1 MTKNNMDLMVG
12 ASILIA
18 LCILIG
24 GVLWLKEAFVTEKQ
38 VFYTFLFSN
47 VGALQVGDPVMVN
60 GVTKGR
66 VATLSLRNEQVAAV
80 VHLDNDVTLTD
91 SCRVVVQNIGLM
103 GERGIGIQ
111 LAGGSVIKPTRKNDT
126 TFIAGYFDTG
136 IAEAMGMMGQ
146 VLSKTEALLTDISS
160 LTNSTVGDTSFI
172 SLFHTLSKR
181 LDTLTEQTERL
192 IAKNGPLI
200 DSSIANLAETSAQ
213 LKEFMDKNG
222 TGFSTIMTNGVA
234 LSTNALSVIAKADSL
249 STSIQGIVHKIEAG
263 QGPLGMILEDQQ
275 FSQDLK
281 HAVTG
286 IDTLATQVRN
296 NGLKLRVKLGFGKN

>member
-1 MTKNNMDLMVG
+1 MG

-24 GVLWLKEAFVTEKQ
+24 GVLWLKEALVTEKQ

-80 VHLDNDVTLTD
+80 VHLDHNVTLTD
-91 SCRVVVQNIGLM
+91 SCRVVVQNVGLM

-111 LAGGSVIKPTRKNDT
+111 LASGSVVRPTCKNDT

-136 IAEAMGMMGQ
+136 IAEAMGMMGS
-146 VLSKTEALLTDISS
+146 VLSKMESLLTDISS
-160 LTNSTVGDTSFI
+160 LMNSTVGDTSFI
-172 SLFHTLSKR
+172 RLFHTLSKR

-192 IAKNGPLI
+192 IEKNGPLL
-200 DSSIANLAETSAQ
+200 DSSVANLAEATTQ
-213 LKEFMDKNG
+213 IKGLMDKNSRCL
-222 TGFSTIMTNGVA
+222 STIMANGAA
-234 LSTNALSVIAKADSL
+234 LSTNALGVIAKADSL
-249 STSIQGIVHKIEAG
+249 STSIQGIVHEVEAG
-263 QGPLGMILEDQQ
+263 KGPLGMMLKDEQ
-275 FSQDLK
+275 FSQDLER
-281 HAVTG
+281 AVTG
-286 IDTLATQVRN
+286 IDTLVTQVRN
-296 NGLKLRVKLGFGKN
+296 NGLKLRVKLGFGKSKE